1 MSVGRPLRWL
11 PALSVLALGTIL
23 AGAQAGAPKAGVLF
37 GPNGPSP
44 QAVRQGYLGSCYF
57 HASIAAL
64 SLAAPDRVRQ
74 SIESTGSGDY
84 VVHFASGPDE
94 MVYAEDVQF
103 GREHH
108 FDHSEGDWVLVLM
121 RAYAQRQVR
130 QGLVDAIEHSD
141 AVPAFMRPIAEGW
154 LNDSGLLVVVWDRSI
169 RLVISQDGTVDRDSL
184 KQNLDQAARKT
195 GLPAA
200 EIDTLVTLLDQKG
213 FFEAMAT
220 MVAQNGEVFGAYKS
234 IGQGGIPGRV
244 IEAFLGPTQS
254 VQTTNRQ
261 SLEAQ
266 LERLHQG
273 GVAMVANTRPTPP
286 GPPVT
291 GSDWFVPEHAY
302 TVLDY
307 DQPTQSVRLRNPWG
321 AKPYPDGVFTVP
333 LEAFAQGYE
342 TFTYSQ

>member
-1 MSVGRPLRWL
+1 
-11 PALSVLALGTIL
+11 
-23 AGAQAGAPKAGVLF
+23 
-37 GPNGPSP
+37 
-44 QAVRQGYLGSCYF
+44 
-57 HASIAAL
+57 
-64 SLAAPDRVRQ
+64 
-74 SIESTGSGDY
+74 
-84 VVHFASGPDE
+84 
-94 MVYAEDVQF
+94 
-103 GREHH
+103 
-108 FDHSEGDWVLVLM
+108 
-121 RAYAQRQVR
+121 VR

-234 IGQGGIPGRV
+234 IGQGGIPSRV
-244 IEAFLGPTQS
+244 IEAFLGPAQS
-254 VQTTNRQ
+254 VETTNRQ
-261 SLEAQ
+261 SLDPQ
-266 LERLHQG
+266 LERLHLG
-273 GVAMVANTRPTPP
+273 GVAMVAHSQRTPP

-291 GSDWFVPEHAY
+291 GSDWYVAGHAY

-307 DQPTQSVRLRNPWG
+307 DPAIQMVRLRNPWG
-321 AKPYPDGVFTVP
+321 AKPYPDGVFSVP
-333 LEAFAQGYE
+333 LGVFVQGFE
-342 TFTYSQ
+342 MFTYSQ